1 MVVLLHY
8 EVLVSRKTDIDPA
21 YSEITG
27 CRSSAEKAEAVF
39 IGWRKL
45 TLINAK
51 IGIIFT
57 LFCFKKREVINTEN
71 VTKSVNITVT
81 YCWFTK
87 SDHLILTKLSHFP
100 STLA

>member
-39 IGWRKL
+39 IG
-45 TLINAK
+45 
-51 IGIIFT
+51 
-57 LFCFKKREVINTEN
+57 
-71 VTKSVNITVT
+71 
-81 YCWFTK
+81 
-87 SDHLILTKLSHFP
+87 
-100 STLA
+100 